1 MFMLRVS
8 GLFIC
13 MGGIVISCDSGVMK
27 YQKGVGKEE
36 REK

>member
-13 MGGIVISCDSGVMK
+13 MDMGGIVMSCDSGVMK
-27 YQKGVGKEE
+27 GVGREE
-36 REK
+36 REE